1 MLASKKVLL
10 PLGEIESDD
19 IGFKCIQVIQVDV
32 FWSLM
37 LTPLSHASVKGKRRC
52 REKRTT
58 FFFFFRFLFL
68 FSRAP
73 HPSCGCLSFLYQ
85 FVMRDAKQSWG
96 KKKKFCSTLANV
108 VRPYDESCENFVKLQ
123 HM

>member
-58 FFFFFRFLFL
+58 FFFFFASYSYSLVRHIL
-68 FSRAP
+68 P
-73 HPSCGCLSFLYQ
+73 VVVCLSYTNL
-85 FVMRDAKQSWG
+85 
-96 KKKKFCSTLANV
+96 L
-108 VRPYDESCENFVKLQ
+108 
-123 HM
+123 